1 MTYGQQLQTYRA
13 NQVATTDPGTILLLL
28 YQGTIA
34 FLSQAKAAIAR
45 GDMAE
50 KGRCITRA
58 LAIISELLTSLNF
71 EVGGEVARNLESLY
85 LFMIDHITN
94 ANLVNDPK
102 PLDETMRLLATLQE
116 GWEGAV
122 AEERKR
128 VTRESQV
135 TSTAERREV
144 RPKHHE
150 YSFAARA

>member
-1 MTYGQQLQTYRA
+1 MTYGHKLQTYRA
-13 NQVATTDPGTILLLL
+13 NQVATTDPGTLLLLL
-28 YQGTIA
+28 YQGTID
-34 FLSQAKAAIAR
+34 FLGHAKAAVVR

-71 EVGGEVARNLESLY
+71 EVGAEVARNLESLY

-94 ANLVNDPK
+94 ANLANDPK
-102 PLDETMRLLATLQE
+102 PLDETIRLLATLKE

-128 VTRESQV
+128 VTRESQMP
-135 TSTAERREV
+135 STVEHREA
-144 RPKHHE
+144 RPQHHV
-150 YSFAARA
+150 YSLATRA